1 MTSSPVFHSAGALF
15 GQSLS
20 TRAND
25 LRLKKVNALALSIS
39 NMVSEK
45 WLVSKLIPEKTKIR
59 ILKNFSI
66 PHFQKYPLR
75 EIRLNNSKNIHFFS
89 KYPLFS
95 QKIHFFPKS
104 TFYPKLSFLNSRKKA
119 FASK

>member
-75 EIRLNNSKNIHFFS
+75 EIRLNNSKNIHFFLNV
-89 KYPLFS
+89 Y
-95 QKIHFFPKS
+95 FFPKKS
-104 TFYPKLSFLNSRKKA
+104 TFCPKLPFFNSRKKV
-119 FASK
+119 FASKLSF

>member
-39 NMVSEK
+39 NMV
-45 WLVSKLIPEKTKIR
+45 PE
-59 ILKNFSI
+59 N
-66 PHFQKYPLR
+66 
-75 EIRLNNSKNIHFFS
+75 
-89 KYPLFS
+89 
-95 QKIHFFPKS
+95 
-104 TFYPKLSFLNSRKKA
+104 
-119 FASK
+119 